1 MSDARLIY
9 REGFR
14 HFVEQRL
21 DDAITAYRQAIAL
34 DPKLA
39 IAWNGLA
46 MALHSKGDLGAAI
59 EAGKR
64 LVELEP
70 DEPLS
75 HTSLSIFFQ
84 TKGMVPEAEQEKAIA
99 LRLTL
104 KQKGQGL

>member
-1 MSDARLIY
+1 MSDARLSY

-21 DDAITAYRQAIAL
+21 DDAITAYRRAIAL

-59 EAGKR
+59 EAASGSSSSS
-64 LVELEP
+64 P
-70 DEPLS
+70 
-75 HTSLSIFFQ
+75 TSRSATRASPSFF
-84 TKGMVPEAEQEKAIA
+84 
-99 LRLTL
+99 R
-104 KQKGQGL
+104 